1 MRHPATD
8 LTDDPAAPVAHGA
21 SSAMEATPP
30 STSTASAPPTT
41 TRVPSEPVTPGRPW
55 ARTVA
60 RLTGRVVQAV
70 AIWLL
75 VGLLLLPF
83 APGVVHDVG
92 RWLSVLNVPSQPSF
106 FTVILVGVVASGL
119 LRRLRAALWF
129 VILAWQV
136 PPMLLAVLTALVVGT
151 RQSTLA
157 ELEVPP
163 VDLVAGVVALVAIPV
178 LVLSREAF
186 PARLRPRAWRGAVLV
201 MLTGAVVSTVV
212 AMSLLQVVTHS
223 LSGPAERLRWS
234 LANAVGIHVATSP
247 ADPSVP
253 AWVAVVASVFS
264 AAGLLLGIAVFL
276 RSAAGDPR
284 RRSDDALAVRRLLL
298 THPSADS
305 LEYFATRDDRSAVLS
320 ADGEA
325 AVSYRVVSGVS
336 LAAGDPVGD
345 PASWPDA
352 VARWLDHTRAHG
364 WIPAV
369 TSATPAGARTYRDAG
384 LHPLPMGDEA
394 VVETRRF
401 DLSNPA
407 MRPVRRSVERGKTAG
422 YTVRV
427 RRQSA
432 VAPAELAGLVE
443 LAETW
448 RHGDERGYSMALDRL
463 GSPVDP
469 REVVVTAHD
478 ADGTCQGLLSFVPW
492 GRRGLSL
499 DVMRRSPDAVS
510 GVTEIM
516 VAGLVGSSRELG
528 VEEVSMNFAMFRETF
543 ELGERIGATP
553 FQRLNRRVLLLASRF
568 WQLEQLYRSNEKY
581 LPDWRPRLLC
591 YEATS
596 QLTRVIFAL
605 GQAEGFLPRNPR
617 WFAGTDERED
627 EPSLSSPEQAAEVV
641 AQETALLAVA
651 APERRL
657 TEQQRNRHRRLDVL
671 RAAGMDPYPVAV
683 PRSCTVGEARALAE
697 QVGTSPESGPA
708 TEQVEVVGRVVR
720 LRDLGGVL
728 FAVLREGTD
737 QVQAMLTAD
746 GSADV
751 ALWRRAVDLGDQVG
765 VSGTVTRSRS
775 GEPTVQVTSW
785 RMAAKALTPPPDKHR
800 GLVDPETRLR
810 LRHMDLALDDR
821 AQQLLRARSAAV
833 WSMRS
838 TLVGRDFLEVETPIL
853 QRIHGGANARPF
865 TTHINAYDMDLYLR
879 IAPEL
884 YLKQLMVGGAGRVF
898 ELGRNFRNEGVDS
911 THNPEFTSVEAYEAF
926 GDYLTMRDLT
936 RDLVVAAA
944 VAVHGEPVSRRA
956 DGTVVRLD
964 EPWPSITVHDAVS
977 RAVGVE
983 VTPDLPLA
991 DLRKVCDSHDVA
1003 WDAQETHGALV
1014 TELYDRFV
1022 EGQTERP
1029 TFYMDFP
1036 VETSPLTRQHRRDP
1050 RLAERWDLVAFGA
1063 ELGTAYSE
1071 LVDPVEQRARL
1082 TQQSILAA
1090 AGDPEAMEVD
1100 EGFLSAL
1107 EFAMPPTGG
1116 LGIGVDRVV
1125 MMLVGASIRD
1135 TLTFPF
1141 IRPTGRA

>member
-1 MRHPATD
+1 MTD
-8 LTDDPAAPVAHGA
+8 SSTVTTDADAARDDLGAPPAASRPARPPSRA
-21 SSAMEATPP
+21 SSL
-30 STSTASAPPTT
+30 APH
-41 TRVPSEPVTPGRPW
+41 
-55 ARTVA
+55 VA
-60 RLTGRVVQAV
+60 ALTGRVVQGI

-75 VGLLLLPF
+75 VGLVLLPF
-83 APGVVHDVG
+83 APGLVHDVG
-92 RWLSVLNVPSQPSF
+92 RWLSVFNVPSQPSF

-129 VILAWQV
+129 VVLAWQLL
-136 PPMLLAVLTALVVGT
+136 PLLLAVLTLLVVG
-151 RQSTLA
+151 SGEASLA
-157 ELEVPP
+157 ELEVTPL
-163 VDLVAGVVALVAIPV
+163 DLAGGLFAAVAIPV
-178 LVLSREAF
+178 LVLSRSAF
-186 PARLRPRAWRGAVLV
+186 PARLRPRAWRGAALV
-201 MLTGAVVSTVV
+201 MLTGAVVSSVV
-212 AMSLLQVVTHS
+212 ALTLLEVVTHS
-223 LSGPAERLRWS
+223 LSGPSARLRWS
-234 LANAVGIHVATSP
+234 VANAVGIHLSASP

-253 AWVAVVASVFS
+253 AWVAVVSSVFS
-264 AAGLLLGIAVFL
+264 AAGLLLGIAIFL
-276 RSAAGDPR
+276 RSSAGDPG

-298 THPSADS
+298 THPSDDS

-320 ADGEA
+320 GDGQA

-336 LAAGDPVGD
+336 LAAGDPLGD

-352 VARWLDHTRAHG
+352 VARWLDHTRTHG

-369 TSATPAGARTYRDAG
+369 TSTTPAGARAYRDAG

-394 VVETRRF
+394 VIETRRF
-401 DLSNPA
+401 DLINPA
-407 MRPVRRSVERGKTAG
+407 MRPVRRSVERGRSAG

-427 RRQSA
+427 RRQSTVPA
-432 VAPAELAGLVE
+432 AELAELVA
-443 LAETW
+443 LADTW

-463 GSPVDP
+463 GSSVDP

-478 ADGTCQGLLSFVPW
+478 ADGVCQGLLSFVPW

-499 DVMRRSPDAVS
+499 DVMRRSPEAIS
-510 GVTEIM
+510 GVTEVM
-516 VAGLVGSSRELG
+516 VAGLVGASRELG
-528 VEEVSMNFAMFRETF
+528 VEHVSMNFAMFRETF

-553 FQRLNRRVLLLASRF
+553 LQRLNRRVLLLASRF

-617 WFAGTDERED
+617 WLAGAEERDDDET
-627 EPSLSSPEQAAEVV
+627 LHSPELVADVV
-641 AQETALLAVA
+641 AQEAALLTVA

-657 TEQQRNRHRRLDVL
+657 SEQQRNRHRRLDVL
-671 RAAGMDPYPVAV
+671 RAAGMEPYPVNV
-683 PRSCTVGEARALAE
+683 PRSCSVAEARRLAEAVPLPDAARATVGAAVPDVAA
-697 QVGTSPESGPA
+697 SGE
-708 TEQVEVVGRVVR
+708 TVEIVGRVVR
-720 LRDLGGVL
+720 LRDLGGVV
-728 FAVLREGTD
+728 FAVLREAAD
-737 QVQAMLTAD
+737 EVQVMLTAD
-746 GSADV
+746 GRADLG
-751 ALWRRAVDLGDQVG
+751 LWRRAVDLGDQVG
-765 VSGTVTRSRS
+765 VTGTVTHSRN
-775 GEPTVQVTSW
+775 GEPTVHVDAW
-785 RMAAKALTPPPDKHR
+785 RMASKALTPPPDKHH
-800 GLVDPETRLR
+800 GLVDPEARLR

-821 AQQLLRARSAAV
+821 AQHLLRARSAAV
-833 WSMRS
+833 WSIRS
-838 TLVGRDFLEVETPIL
+838 TLVERGFLEVETPIL

-898 ELGRNFRNEGVDS
+898 ELGRNFRNEGADS
-911 THNPEFTSVEAYEAF
+911 THNPEFTSVEAYAAY

-936 RDLVVAAA
+936 RDLIVAAA
-944 VAVHGEPVSRRA
+944 VAVHGEPIARRA

-977 RAVGVE
+977 EAVGADVG
-983 VTPDLPLA
+983 PDVPLA
-991 DLRKVCDSHDVA
+991 ELRRVCDSHDVA
-1003 WDAQETHGALV
+1003 WDTQETHGALV

-1022 EGQTERP
+1022 EGQTVRP
-1029 TFYMDFP
+1029 TFYLDFP
-1036 VETSPLTRQHRRDP
+1036 VETSPLTRQHRTDP

-1090 AGDPEAMEVD
+1090 AGDPEAMEID

-1125 MMLVGASIRD
+1125 MTLLGGSIRE

>member
-1 MRHPATD
+1 M
-8 LTDDPAAPVAHGA
+8 
-21 SSAMEATPP
+21 
-30 STSTASAPPTT
+30 
-41 TRVPSEPVTPGRPW
+41 
-55 ARTVA
+55 
-60 RLTGRVVQAV
+60 GRVAQAV
-70 AIWLL
+70 AIWLV

-92 RWLSVLNVPSQPSF
+92 RWLSVLNIPSQPSF

-129 VILAWQV
+129 VIIAWQA
-136 PPMLLAVLTALVVGT
+136 PPLLVVVLTVLLV
-151 RQSTLA
+151 STGQASLS
-157 ELEVPP
+157 ELEVTP
-163 VDLVAGVVALVAIPV
+163 VDLVAGAVALVAVPV
-178 LVLSREAF
+178 LVLSRGAF
-186 PARLRPRAWRGAVLV
+186 PARLRPRAWRGAALV
-201 MLTGAVVSTVV
+201 MLTGAVVSAVV
-212 AMSLLQVVTHS
+212 AMTLLEVVTHS
-223 LSGPAERLRWS
+223 LSGPASRVRWS
-234 LANAVGIHVATSP
+234 VANAVGIHLSSSP
-247 ADPSVP
+247 SDPSVP

-264 AAGLLLGIAVFL
+264 AAGLLLGIAIFL
-276 RSAAGDPR
+276 RSSAGDPR
-284 RRSDDALAVRRLLL
+284 RRSDDALTVRRLLL
-298 THPSADS
+298 TYPSDDS

-320 ADGEA
+320 GDGEA
-325 AVSYRVVSGVS
+325 AVSYKVVSGVS
-336 LAAGDPVGD
+336 LAAGDPLGD

-352 VARWLDHTRAHG
+352 VARWLDHTHSHG
-364 WIPAV
+364 WVPAV
-369 TSATPAGARTYRDAG
+369 TSTTPAGAHVYRDAG

-394 VVETRRF
+394 VIETRRF
-401 DLSNPA
+401 DLSNPS
-407 MRPVRRSVERGKTAG
+407 MRSVRRSVERGRSAG
-422 YTVRV
+422 YTVQV
-427 RRQSA
+427 RRQST
-432 VAPAELAGLVE
+432 VPPAELAELVA
-443 LAETW
+443 LADTW

-463 GSPVDP
+463 GAAVDP

-478 ADGTCQGLLSFVPW
+478 GDGTCRGLLSFVPW

-499 DVMRRSPDAVS
+499 DVMRRSPEAIS

-516 VAGLVGSSRELG
+516 VAGLVGASRELG
-528 VEEVSMNFAMFRETF
+528 VEQVSMNFAMFRETF

-553 FQRLNRRVLLLASRF
+553 LQRLNRRVLLLASRF

-617 WFAGTDERED
+617 WLAGAEERDDEQVLR
-627 EPSLSSPEQAAEVV
+627 SAEQAAEVV
-641 AQETALLAVA
+641 AQETALLAVT

-657 TEQQRNRHRRLDVL
+657 TEQQRNRHRALDVL
-671 RAAGMDPYPVAV
+671 RAAGMEPYPVAV
-683 PRSCTVGEARALAE
+683 PRTHSVGEARRLAE
-697 QVGTSPESGPA
+697 AAPGPDAAASAGVTRATGDAGAAEVHDIDLAAVDATGPGEGLSGPA
-708 TEQVEVVGRVVR
+708 VEIVGRVVR
-720 LRDLGGVL
+720 LRDLGGVV
-728 FAVLREGTD
+728 FAVLREGSD
-737 QVQAMLTAD
+737 QVQVMLTAD
-746 GSADV
+746 GAADV
-751 ALWRRAVDLGDQVG
+751 TLWRHAVDLGDQVG
-765 VSGTVTRSRS
+765 VSGRVTRSRT
-775 GEPTVQVTSW
+775 GEPTVHVDAW
-785 RMAAKALTPPPDKHR
+785 RMASKALTPPPDKHR

-821 AQQLLRARSAAV
+821 AQHLLRARSAAV
-833 WSMRS
+833 WSMRT
-838 TLVGRDFLEVETPIL
+838 TLVERGFLEVETPIL

-865 TTHINAYDMDLYLR
+865 TTHINAYDTDLYLR

-898 ELGRNFRNEGVDS
+898 ELGRNFRNEGVDA
-911 THNPEFTSVEAYEAF
+911 THNPEFTSVEAYEAY

-936 RDLVVAAA
+936 RDLIVAAA
-944 VAVHGEPVSRRA
+944 VAVHGEPVARRP
-956 DGTVVRLD
+956 DGSVVRLD

-977 RAVGVE
+977 EALSTE
-983 VTPDLPLA
+983 VSPDLPLP
-991 DLRKVCDSHDVA
+991 DLRRLCDTHDVA
-1003 WDAQETHGALV
+1003 WDEQETHGALV

-1022 EGQTERP
+1022 EGQTVRP

-1071 LVDPVEQRARL
+1071 LVDPVVQRERL

-1090 AGDPEAMEVD
+1090 AGDPEAMEID

-1125 MMLVGASIRD
+1125 MTLVGTSIRE

-1141 IRPTGRA
+1141 IRPTGRS